1 VAYKTVNLRPATYE
15 RLKMYQTRGRS
26 LSEVVEGLMDT
37 VEPEHLFARD
47 LEIARK
53 RLEEMKTKDIGMTL
67 EELDKKLARERARV
81 DSATSRKQSETR
93 ARTRPGRA
101 QVRRPRTSP
110 RVEGT

>member
-1 VAYKTVNLRPATYE
+1 MAYKTVNLRPATYE

-53 RLEEMKTKDIGMTL
+53 RLEEMKTKGIGMTL
-67 EELDKKLARERARV
+67 EELDKKMDRERARV

-93 ARTRPGRA
+93 ARTRSGRA
-101 QVRRPRTSP
+101 QVRRPRTSA